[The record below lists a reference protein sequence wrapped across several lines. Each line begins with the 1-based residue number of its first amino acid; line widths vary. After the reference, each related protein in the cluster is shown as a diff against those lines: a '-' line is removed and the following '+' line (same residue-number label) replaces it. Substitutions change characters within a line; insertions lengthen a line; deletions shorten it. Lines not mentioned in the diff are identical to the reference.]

1 MYSREFDYVRAH
13 SVQEAIQLLAGNES
27 AKLLAGGHSLIPI
40 LKLRQASPSLLVD
53 IGRIPGLK
61 GISRQDGE
69 LRIGALTT
77 HAMVAASANLP
88 MALLDAASVIA
99 DLQVR
104 NRATVGG
111 NVAHADPASDLPTV
125 FAALRALFHVTGP
138 GGERAIQAED
148 FFTGLFET
156 ALGSNEV
163 LTAIEIPVPGR
174 NTGSSYVKL
183 INPASGYAM
192 LGAAAV
198 VTIEGGVCTGASVAV
213 GGLTPRATKTPSVE
227 MALVGRSLDGN
238 TIASAAKEVE
248 KDLGED
254 ILGDMHASA
263 EYRKAMAPVYL
274 KRALSA
280 AVQRAA
286 L

>member
-1 MYSREFDYVRAH
+1 
-13 SVQEAIQLLAGNES
+13 
-27 AKLLAGGHSLIPI
+27 
-40 LKLRQASPSLLVD
+40 
-53 IGRIPGLK
+53 
-61 GISRQDGE
+61 
-69 LRIGALTT
+69 
-77 HAMVAASANLP
+77 
-88 MALLDAASVIA
+88 
-99 DLQVR
+99 
-104 NRATVGG
+104 
-111 NVAHADPASDLPTV
+111 
-125 FAALRALFHVTGP
+125 
-138 GGERAIQAED
+138 
-148 FFTGLFET
+148 
-156 ALGSNEV
+156 
-163 LTAIEIPVPGR
+163 
-174 NTGSSYVKL
+174 VKL

-248 KDLGED
+248 NDLGED